1 MNELM
6 AHAHFELDFAANV
19 TPADEAEVFVSL
31 GRDMALWGLP
41 NGSLPSAAQCR
52 ALFGEAQTVLRI
64 GHLDGVP
71 CWLMVWS
78 GEVLPPQ
85 DWQKI
90 HLRVCWGQWSAAQC
104 AALNRASQLATFLR
118 QHQFCGVC
126 GHALQ
131 LLNHEPAMH
140 CVQCDH
146 RSYPRLSPVCMG
158 LVVDG
163 DHMLLG
169 RSPHFAPEVY
179 SALAGFIEAGESL
192 EDGLRREIR
201 EEVGVEIGTI
211 RYFGSQS
218 WPYPHSLMIGF
229 FAEYASGTIVPQ
241 PTEIE
246 DARWFSVH
254 ALPKLPNSSSIA
266 FQMIDHWR
274 QSRLNGIPL

>member
-1 MNELM
+1 MSFSD
-6 AHAHFELDFAANV
+6 FEPDFAANLA
-19 TPADEAEVFVSL
+19 PADDALVFVSV
-31 GRDMALWGLP
+31 GRGMTLWALP
-41 NGSLPSAAQCR
+41 NGELPSAGQCR
-52 ALFGEAQTVLRI
+52 ALFGEAHTVLRI
-64 GHLDGVP
+64 GCLEGQF
-71 CWLMVWS
+71 CWLMQWR
-78 GEVLPPQ
+78 GEVLPPP

-90 HLRVCWGQWSAAQC
+90 HLRTHWGRWSAAQC
-104 AALNRASQLATFLR
+104 AALNRASQLATFLQ

-126 GHALQ
+126 GHALRV
-131 LLNHEPAMH
+131 LNHEPAMH

-158 LVVDG
+158 LVVNG
-163 DHMLLG
+163 DQVLLG
-169 RSPHFAPEVY
+169 RSPHFLPEVY

-201 EEVGVEIGTI
+201 EEVGVEIGAI

-229 FAEYASGTIVPQ
+229 FAEYASGDIVLQ

-254 ALPKLPNSSSIA
+254 ALPKLPNPSSIA

-274 QSRLNGIPL
+274 RSRLGGESVV